1 MHGRRLPSIRRP
13 PTEATTFMIDF
24 LALVPQ
30 PLIEVVQAR
39 GATTVSKQPAS
50 FGEGRRRSLEMGQS
64 SEAPLTSMLRCK
76 ACGHV

>member
-1 MHGRRLPSIRRP
+1 MFL
-13 PTEATTFMIDF
+13 IDF

-50 FGEGRRRSLEMGQS
+50 FGEGRRARTAIDHSRAGRTS
-64 SEAPLTSMLRCK
+64 CEALCYPS
-76 ACGHV
+76 